1 MLSLPFFVYEFLVA
15 FLLPPGL
22 FFLLL
27 FLLAWAVYGKRLS
40 RTGASFIL
48 LLLAGSFYLL
58 SCPAGERLLLAPLEN
73 QIKPIIPPVDEKG
86 TAILVLGGGIRD
98 DRNDEKSEPS
108 ARTLQRLVGARVLAV
123 RTHWPIW
130 VCGGRMKGQ
139 GEPSEARVMAKALEA
154 METPVPLFVE
164 DRSRTTWENLLQVK
178 GLFVKRHVSR
188 VVLVTNAF
196 HMPRAL
202 WAAHRFLPD
211 TSIFPYPV
219 GKLSDATP
227 LSFWDFLPR
236 TDALE
241 GNLLAIH
248 EWVGIAGYRLRALFQ
263 ASPSS

>member
-1 MLSLPFFVYEFLVA
+1 MLSLPFFIYEFLVA
-15 FLLPPGL
+15 FFLPPGL

-40 RTGASFIL
+40 RTGVSSIL
-48 LLLAGSFYLL
+48 LLLAGCLYLF
-58 SCPAGERLLLAPLEN
+58 SCPVGERFLLLPLEN
-73 QIKPIIPPVDEKG
+73 QIKPVIPPADEKG
-86 TAILVLGGGIRD
+86 TAILVLGGGIRS
-98 DRNDEKSEPS
+98 DRDDEKSEPS
-108 ARTLQRLVGARVLAV
+108 PLTLQRLVEARALAV

-154 METPVPLFVE
+154 MGTSIPIFVE
-164 DRSRTTWENLLQVK
+164 DRSRTTWENLLHVK
-178 GLFVKRHVSR
+178 GLFEKAHINR

-211 TSIFPYPV
+211 ISIFPYPV
-219 GKLSDATP
+219 GKLSDTTP
-227 LSFWDFLPR
+227 FSFWDFLPR
-236 TDALE
+236 ADALE
-241 GNLLAIH
+241 GNLLALH
-248 EWVGIAGYRLRALFQ
+248 EWAGIAGYKLRAFFQ